1 MSLYLIVV
9 IEAYLLGSIPFGFL
23 LVWLVRKEDIRAKGS
38 GNIGATNVLRSGA
51 KGLGILTFVLDG
63 SKGYAAVA
71 VAYFLGRAKDPA
83 TLQHLAIVAALFVIL
98 GHMFPVWLRFKGGKG
113 VATAFGAFLGLC
125 WPAALTAFVL
135 WLIAVGLTRYVSLG
149 LDSRG
154 VRASLSH
161 SVAVAGQIRLRIRR
175 SGLRLLLD
183 RHPQAPA
190 KHHAPHAGHGAPIR
204 RDEEGGENGGMSRI
218 AIVGSGSW
226 GTALALSL
234 ARRGDHSIA
243 LWSHSAPVG
252 TYLPGFPIPQ
262 QVHPVT
268 DIAAALQGA
277 DIVISAVPSQHVR
290 AIYEK
295 MAAFLQPQQLIVSA
309 TKGIEDGTF
318 LRMSQVI
325 AQVIALDGSRLGV
338 LSGPSFAQE
347 VAAGSPTAVTIACD
361 ESSIANRLQEE
372 LGAPGL
378 RIYTNDDVIG
388 VELGGALKN
397 VIAIAAGIA
406 AGLELGHNSA
416 AAIITRGVAEI
427 TRLAVA
433 CGGRRETLA
442 GLSGLGDLVL
452 TCTGP
457 LSRNRSVGVEL
468 GRGHKLPAILAN
480 LQGKVAEG
488 VRTTS
493 AALGLAK
500 AHSVE
505 MPITEQMAAILEHG
519 KSPQDAIRELMARPG
534 RDE

>member
-1 MSLYLIVV
+1 
-9 IEAYLLGSIPFGFL
+9 
-23 LVWLVRKEDIRAKGS
+23 
-38 GNIGATNVLRSGA
+38 
-51 KGLGILTFVLDG
+51 
-63 SKGYAAVA
+63 
-71 VAYFLGRAKDPA
+71 
-83 TLQHLAIVAALFVIL
+83 
-98 GHMFPVWLRFKGGKG
+98 
-113 VATAFGAFLGLC
+113 
-125 WPAALTAFVL
+125 
-135 WLIAVGLTRYVSLG
+135 
-149 LDSRG
+149 
-154 VRASLSH
+154 
-161 SVAVAGQIRLRIRR
+161 
-175 SGLRLLLD
+175 
-183 RHPQAPA
+183 
-190 KHHAPHAGHGAPIR
+190 
-204 RDEEGGENGGMSRI
+204 MSRI

-226 GTALALSL
+226 GTALAVRL

-243 LWSHSAPVG
+243 LWSHSAVVAESIRKQRENVS
-252 TYLPGFPIPQ
+252 YLPGFSIPA
-262 QVHPVT
+262 QVTAEAELAPAVR
-268 DIAAALQGA
+268 DAE
-277 DIVISAVPSQHVR
+277 IVISAVPSQHVR
-290 AIYEK
+290 EIYQT
-295 MAAFLQPQQLIVSA
+295 MAPFLQPGQLIVSA

-318 LRMSQVI
+318 LRMTQVI
-325 AQVIALDGSRLGV
+325 EQVLADHSLAGLRCGA

-347 VAAGSPTAVTIACD
+347 VAAGAPTAIAIAFA
-361 ESSIANRLQEE
+361 ESGVANRLQEE
-372 LGAPGL
+372 LSAPAL
-378 RIYTNDDVIG
+378 RLYTNDDVIG

-406 AGLELGHNSA
+406 AGLGLGHNSA

-468 GRGHKLPAILAN
+468 GRGHPLPAILAQ

-493 AALGLAK
+493 AALGLAR
-500 AHSVE
+500 AHGVE